1 MAQKESEQKKEG
13 TGQRLEQTAAGNGAE
28 FLQEKIGEKEKSLF
42 GIRKKVQAL
51 GNMGIR
57 GRLLLSVLVTVV
69 VIFVAVSLLIY
80 SKAKTMIVA
89 ELDSS
94 LAHKKEQIRVEVNNL
109 LQPASNSVELLNA
122 NAYVREYIS
131 QVKAADQVKS
141 TDGYNE
147 LIRTLNMIK
156 DTNANLLNVYIGL
169 DAANKIV
176 THDEL
181 ETPPDFKM
189 KERDWYAVTS
199 RNKRLTISD
208 PYIDVSSG
216 KTVIGVSTPILNDS
230 GSLLGI
236 ASVDISTE
244 KITQALSAF
253 NYKGNGYAVLIDKSG
268 KLIYHPN
275 SDYVLKQK
283 MADLGTDWKSVS
295 DLMLQW
301 GDDVVQTRLDGEP
314 SYVSYAPAIDN
325 QWSVALVVSQKDAE
339 QALAQFQHIFVLSIL
354 AAIVVLSL
362 LLYVVSNSIL
372 KPIPVL
378 TKAFHKAMTGD
389 LSVRARVT
397 AKGEMGQLAEGFN
410 EMISSQQNLIQGIIR
425 NSHSI
430 SEAVDNTERNVA
442 LLDQGIIDVS
452 AITEE
457 LSAGMQQT
465 AASMQEMSA
474 STAEIEHAV
483 SGIALKAQ
491 AGAEEANAI
500 NERAEQLKET
510 AGQSREQAD
519 RLFGE
524 NEERLRAAIEQSKS
538 IAQIHTLS
546 GAILEIASRTNLL
559 SLNASI
565 EAARA
570 GDAGKGFAVVAEEI
584 RKLADNSKDTVSEI
598 QEVTQ
603 SVIGAVASL
612 VEGAESM
619 LRFVDGQVLKDYE
632 LMQETGL
639 QYSRDAAY
647 VEDLVTDLSATSEQ
661 LLASIQ
667 NMLSAIGETRIA
679 TQEGAEGASSIA
691 AENEEMMGKS
701 GRIVTEM
708 EEIKQSSA
716 RLLETVSRFTA

>member
-1 MAQKESEQKKEG
+1 MTQKESEQKKEE
-13 TGQRLEQTAAGNGAE
+13 TGQRLEQTAAENGAD
-28 FLQEKIGEKEKSLF
+28 FLQEKIVEKEKSLF

-156 DTNANLLNVYIGL
+156 ETNANLLNVYIGL

-230 GSLLGI
+230 GSLLGV

-295 DLMLQW
+295 DIMLQW
-301 GDDVVQTRLDGEP
+301 GDDVVQTSLDGDP
-314 SYVSYAPAIDN
+314 NYVSYAPAIDN
-325 QWSVALVVSQKDAE
+325 QWAVALVVSQKDAE
-339 QALAQFQHIFVLSIL
+339 QALAQFQRIFVLSIL

-378 TKAFHKAMTGD
+378 TKAFHNAMTGD

-410 EMISSQQNLIQGIIR
+410 EMISSQQNLIRGIIG

-442 LLDQGIIDVS
+442 LLNQGIIDVS

-524 NEERLRAAIEQSKS
+524 KEERLRAAIEQSKS

-570 GDAGKGFAVVAEEI
+570 GDAGKGFAVVAEG
-584 RKLADNSKDTVSEI
+584 KLADNSKDTMGEI

-603 SVIGAVASL
+603 SVNGAVASL

-639 QYSRDAAY
+639 QYSKDAVRPY
-647 VEDLVTDLSATSEQ
+647 
-661 LLASIQ
+661 
-667 NMLSAIGETRIA
+667 
-679 TQEGAEGASSIA
+679 
-691 AENEEMMGKS
+691 
-701 GRIVTEM
+701 
-708 EEIKQSSA
+708 
-716 RLLETVSRFTA
+716 